1 MAISS
6 GRESPRLRARPH
18 RHRFAILVVGKRRG
32 SKGGSLES
40 LKSPLFILV
49 SVQTIIVAALF
60 FKMSDVEKRLVAVGA
75 APAPVAEAGPVAAA
89 VSSGAAGLTESD
101 IRAIL
106 RDELGALKASN
117 SVAPAPAAAPPR
129 TAQTD
134 RAFLDVQQ
142 ETRRLVAKGFASEA
156 ELATLEIRIAELPPE
171 QRRLALS
178 AISRA
183 VSNGTLKARF

>member
-1 MAISS
+1 M
-6 GRESPRLRARPH
+6 GVRLHGLRSP
-18 RHRFAILVVGKRRG
+18 V
-32 SKGGSLES
+32 
-40 LKSPLFILV
+40 FILV
-49 SVQTIIVAALF
+49 SVQTIIVAALLL
-60 FKMSDVEKRLVAVGA
+60 KLSDVEKRLGAVSA
-75 APAPVAEAGPVAAA
+75 SPAPAAEARPVAAA
-89 VSSGAAGLTESD
+89 APSGGAGLTESD

-106 RDELGALKASN
+106 RDELSALRASN
-117 SVAPAPAAAPPR
+117 SVAPAATAAAPPR
-129 TAQTD
+129 TAATD

-156 ELATLEIRIAELPPE
+156 ELATLEIKIAELPPE